1 MEQLKKARQVHFIE
15 FPADCVLQ
23 PAALKQEIVRV
34 AGQAGNVI
42 REKQTVVLFTSRKPL
57 TVPGDRKKDILAR
70 SVLISE
76 ALCGVVRRLQVPP
89 GFLLAKG
96 GITSSDIAVKA
107 LGVHEAKVL
116 GQIRTGI
123 PVWETDPGSLYPG
136 VPYIIFP
143 GNVGR
148 KDTLYDIIRI
158 LQGGKSR

>member
-1 MEQLKKARQVHFIE
+1 M
-15 FPADCVLQ
+15 
-23 PAALKQEIVRV
+23 
-34 AGQAGNVI
+34 
-42 REKQTVVLFTSRKPL
+42 VLFTSRKPL